1 MDSSITFRPQDGPQ
15 MQFMQSHADVVIYG
29 GSAGGGK
36 TAALLMECFRGLHRK
51 QYHAAIFRREHSQID
66 APGGLLDTSEIFFNA
81 VGGVFNQ
88 NSYRWKFGKH
98 IDVSLRGM
106 QYERDKLKFH
116 GAELDYIGFDELTN
130 FVESQ
135 FWYLFSRARSKSGEI
150 TPYIRATC
158 NPEPGWVANLIDWWI
173 DDDGFAIAERSG
185 VIRYFIR
192 QNDKMIW
199 FDTESEG
206 KKYIIENNLQNECDV
221 SSFTFIR
228 AQLED
233 NQILMQRDP
242 SYIKKLYALPEID
255 KQRLLYGN
263 WKIKNT
269 GKLFKASDFKN
280 FSGLKPA
287 DTERVII
294 TVDTAQETKTAND
307 YTVMQVWCR
316 AHGRIYLLAQ
326 ARGRWE
332 FPQQVLMLVN
342 LCLNYKPHFVTIER
356 QANGSALIQSM
367 RRHESISV
375 PIRQIDRKKDKYTRG
390 FECQEWVKGGYVYIN
405 PAADYYTDFIAEA
418 TGFAPENK
426 DKSSMHDDQID
437 CMMDAIDHLLINY
450 VSAKPKQSTN
460 HSIHQGVS
468 NGKFTAFKGA

>member
-1 MDSSITFRPQDGPQ
+1 MRFRPQPGPQ
-15 MQFMQSHADVVIYG
+15 EQFMASNADIVIYG

-36 TAALLMECFRGLHRK
+36 TAALLMEGARGAMQCS
-51 QYHAAIFRREHSQID
+51 QYHGIIFRREHSQID
-66 APGGLLDTSEIFFNA
+66 AAGGLLDTSEIFYGQHA
-81 VGGVFNQ
+81 KLTQ
-88 NSYRWKFGKH
+88 KPYRWKFKQH
-98 IDVSLRGM
+98 VDITFQGM
-106 QYERDKLKFH
+106 QYERDKLKYQ
-116 GAELDYIGFDELTN
+116 GAEVDYIGFDELTH
-130 FVESQ
+130 FTESQ
-135 FWYLFSRARSKSGEI
+135 FWYLYSRARSKGGEVI
-150 TPYIRATC
+150 PYIRATC
-158 NPEPGWVANLIDWWI
+158 NPEPGWVADLIDWWI
-173 DDDGFAIAERSG
+173 DDEGFAIDDRSG
-185 VIRYFIR
+185 VVRYFIR
-192 QNDKMIW
+192 QGNHLVW
-199 FDTESEG
+199 FSSKNEG
-206 KKYIIENNLQNECDV
+206 VQYIRDNELDGTV
-221 SSFTFIR
+221 ELTSFTFIR
-228 AQLED
+228 SRLED

-242 SYIKKLYALPEID
+242 SYIKKLHALPEID

-263 WKIKNT
+263 WKIKAT
-269 GKLFKASDFKN
+269 GKLFRAEDFKN

-287 DTERVII
+287 DTERVVI

-316 AHGRIYLLAQ
+316 AHGRIYLMAQ

-342 LCLNYKPHFVTIER
+342 LCLNYKPNFVTIER

-405 PAADYYTDFIAEA
+405 PASDYYADFIAEA

-437 CMMDAIDHLLINY
+437 CMMDAIDNLLIHY
-450 VSAKPKQSTN
+450 VVPPKAKQSTN
-460 HSIHQGVS
+460 NGILKGVA

>member
-1 MDSSITFRPQDGPQ
+1 MDSSITFRPQEGPQ
-15 MQFMQSHADVVIYG
+15 MQFMQSPADIVVYG

-36 TAALLMECFRGLHRK
+36 TAALLMECFRGINRE
-51 QYHAAIFRREHSQID
+51 QYHGAIFRREHSQID
-66 APGGLLDTSEIFFNA
+66 APGGLLDTSDTFFNNI
-81 VGGVFNQ
+81 GGTFNQ
-88 NSYRWKFGKH
+88 KTYRWRFKKH
-98 IDVSLRGM
+98 VDVSLRGM
-106 QYERDKLKFH
+106 QYERDKLKYH
-116 GAELDYIGFDELTN
+116 GAELDYIGFDELTH
-130 FVESQ
+130 FTESQ
-135 FWYLFSRARSKSGEI
+135 FWYLLSRARSKSGEI
-150 TPYIRATC
+150 APYVRATC
-158 NPEPGWVANLIDWWI
+158 NPEPGWVADLIDWWI
-173 DDDGFAIAERSG
+173 DDDGFAIKERSG
-185 VIRYFIR
+185 VVRYFIR
-192 QNDKMIW
+192 
-199 FDTESEG
+199 
-206 KKYIIENNLQNECDV
+206 ENNVIKWFGDKNEGLDYIRDNGLSGQCELL
-221 SSFTFIR
+221 SFTFIR

-263 WKIKNT
+263 WKIKST
-269 GKLFKASDFKN
+269 GKLFRVEDFKN

-316 AHGRIYLLAQ
+316 AQGRIYLLSQ
-326 ARGRWE
+326 SRGRWE

-405 PAADYYTDFIAEA
+405 PAADYYADFIAEA
-418 TGFAPENK
+418 SGFAPENK
-426 DKSSMHDDQID
+426 DKTSMHDDQID

-450 VSAKPKQSTN
+450 VSAKPKQATT
-460 HSIHQGVS
+460 HPIYQGVD